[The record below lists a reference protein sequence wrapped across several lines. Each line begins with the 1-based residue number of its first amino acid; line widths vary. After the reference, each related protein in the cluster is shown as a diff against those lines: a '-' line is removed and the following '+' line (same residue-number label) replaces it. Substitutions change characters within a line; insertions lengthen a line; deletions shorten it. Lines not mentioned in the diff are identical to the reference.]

1 MCIFV
6 SVYECVP
13 VGIGGMAFGP
23 DVNTSPG
30 HRSRPFVHD
39 VCPIP
44 ASLTITSDRSS
55 QNVNCGHR
63 AYLEKHGA

>member
-44 ASLTITSDRSS
+44 ASLTITSDHLRLVLGSVLS
-55 QNVNCGHR
+55 DLG
-63 AYLEKHGA
+63 KF

>member
-1 MCIFV
+1 M

-39 VCPIP
+39 ACPIP
-44 ASLTITSDRSS
+44 ASLTITSDHLRLVLGSVLS
-55 QNVNCGHR
+55 DLG
-63 AYLEKHGA
+63 KF